1 MVPGMSTG
9 LDRLASGD
17 HEALAGLKVALLCN
31 HTAVTSTGRH
41 AVEVLREI
49 PGLEIVRLLGPEHGV
64 WSTHQDMEAV
74 DTEGTDAVFGL
85 PEVSL
90 YGHNRDSLA
99 PDSSALEGIDAVVYD
114 IQDIGTRFYTYAATL
129 AFVMEVAER
138 RAIPVIVLDRPNPI
152 GRSVEGPLLRA
163 GFESFCGIEPGLPV
177 RHGLTVGELG
187 RWYGERRA
195 PGCDLRIVTGVSD
208 RAAPWVPPSP
218 NMPTVETAIVYP
230 GMCLLEG
237 TDLSEGRG
245 TTTPFL
251 IFGAPGIDAQA
262 LVDDLR
268 AREIPGLN
276 FVPRVFRPEF
286 QKHAGAICGGAY
298 MEIVDSSAFRALDLG
313 VHIIDAC
320 HRVAPHAFNWRLDA
334 YEFVTDVP
342 AIDLLWGSTELRET
356 IDSRGDVGPL
366 LERAAREAASFRP

>member
-1 MVPGMSTG
+1 MVSHMSTG
-9 LDRLASGD
+9 LDRLASGE
-17 HEALAGLKVALLCN
+17 HEALAGLKIALLCN
-31 HTAVTSTGRH
+31 HTAVTSTGHH
-41 AVEVLREI
+41 AVEVLQAI

-74 DTEGTDAVFGL
+74 DSAGTDAVFGL

-90 YGHNRDSLA
+90 YGHDLDSLA
-99 PDSSALEGIDAVVYD
+99 PTLDALEGIDAVVYD

-129 AFVMEVAER
+129 AFVMAVAQQR
-138 RAIPVIVLDRPNPI
+138 GIPVIVLDRPNPI
-152 GRSVEGPLLRA
+152 GTSVEGPLLRE

-177 RHGLTVGELG
+177 RHGMTVGELG

-195 PGCDLRIVTGVSD
+195 PGCDLRVIAGHPGVS
-208 RAAPWVPPSP
+208 APWVPPSP

-237 TDLSEGRG
+237 TGLSEGRG

-251 IFGAPGIDAQA
+251 IFGAPGLDARA
-262 LVDDLR
+262 LVADLR
-268 AREIPGLN
+268 SRAIPGVN

-286 QKHAGAICGGAY
+286 QKHAGEICGGAY
-298 MEIVDSSAFRALDLG
+298 IEVVDPTAFRALDLG
-313 VHIIDAC
+313 VHVIDAC
-320 HRVAPHAFNWRLDA
+320 HRVSPQTFSWRLDA

-342 AIDLLWGSTELRET
+342 AIDLLWGSPELRET
-356 IDSRGDVGPL
+356 IDSNGDVSPL
-366 LERAAREAASFRP
+366 LERAAAEAAAFRP